1 MVLFFTF
8 SKQTYVIILF
18 FSFIFTRTGDDD
30 VLSLLKKN
38 VKKNAGEGSSTK
50 KLVWGA
56 GDAREILEL
65 TRHPDFILATDV
77 VYGNDTSKWKA
88 LVDTIKC
95 LAGRNTL
102 ILIGNVR
109 RYPTGHP
116 LAETTFYTEA
126 TKEDFDRAEVPVSS
140 LHLDFRRTG
149 AGSCVIHAMRLK
161 YDTQP
166 FVTLGK
172 RKKEKRKKK
181 TILN

>member
-18 FSFIFTRTGDDD
+18 VSFIFTRTGDDD

-56 GDAREILEL
+56 DDAREILEL

-77 VYGNDTSKWKA
+77 VYGNETSKWKA
-88 LVDTIKC
+88 LVDTIKR

-149 AGSCVIHAMRLK
+149 AGSCVILSLIHISEPTRP
-161 YDTQP
+161 Y
-166 FVTLGK
+166 
-172 RKKEKRKKK
+172 
-181 TILN
+181 